1 MRFPKLVFPLT
12 VDFGITGYWIN
23 DEGPFQY
30 GAAVTEFFC
39 GDDLVEKAEDVGDGL
54 LLMRRLEELLQAFGG
69 HLHPYA
75 QEWEVSQGPF
85 PWLEEMSVESSVH
98 FVSCPTDGNG
108 NAMAERW
115 TVPCLRDFLYLE
127 LGKAIEHG
135 NAPRKC
141 RLCGRWFLHEQG
153 DKTVYCERIAPGET
167 EKTCREVGARAVFE
181 NKIRAEDT
189 WKLYKRA
196 YKKYYARVMK
206 GNMGRE
212 EFNAWVEHAA
222 AQRDFTI
229 ELLKVAKSEEERA
242 RHIEALREDLN
253 RL

>member
-1 MRFPKLVFPLT
+1 MSFPRLTFPLT
-12 VDFGITGYWIN
+12 ADFGSNGYWIN
-23 DEGPFQY
+23 DDGPFPY
-30 GAAVTEFFC
+30 GTAVTEFFC
-39 GDDLVEKAEDVGDGL
+39 GNDLEDDIGDGL

-75 QEWEVSQGPF
+75 QEWKVAQGPF
-85 PWLEEMSVESSVH
+85 FWLEGMAVESSVS
-98 FVSCPTDGNG
+98 FVARPTDENRNG
-108 NAMAERW
+108 MAERW
-115 TVPCLRDFLYLE
+115 TVSCLRDFLYLE

-135 NAPRKC
+135 NAPRQC
-141 RLCGRWFLHEQG
+141 RLCGHWFLHEQG
-153 DKTVYCERIAPGET
+153 DKTVYCGRVAPGET

-181 NKIRAEDT
+181 NKIRAEET

-196 YKKYYARVMK
+196 YKKYYARFMK
-206 GNMGRE
+206 GNMSRE

-229 ELLKVAKSEEERA
+229 ELLKAAKSEEERA
-242 RHIEALREDLN
+242 RHIEALREELN

>member
-75 QEWEVSQGPF
+75 QEWKVAQGPF
-85 PWLEEMSVESSVH
+85 SWLEEMAVESSVH
-98 FVSCPTDGNG
+98 FVSRPADGSG

-115 TVPCLRDFLYLE
+115 TVSCLRDFLYLE

-181 NKIRAEDT
+181 NKIRAEET

>member
-1 MRFPKLVFPLT
+1 MIFPRLTFPLT
-12 VDFGITGYWIN
+12 ADFGSDGYWIN
-23 DEGPFQY
+23 DDGPFQY

-39 GDDLVEKAEDVGDGL
+39 GNDLADNVGDSL

-75 QEWEVSQGPF
+75 QEREVSQGPF
-85 PWLEEMSVESSVH
+85 SWLEEMAVESSVR
-98 FVSCPTDGNG
+98 FVSRPTDGNG
-108 NAMAERW
+108 DRMAERW
-115 TVPCLRDFLYLE
+115 TVFCLRDFLYLE

-135 NAPRKC
+135 NAPRQC
-141 RLCGRWFLHEQG
+141 RLCGHWFLHEQG
-153 DKTVYCERIAPGET
+153 DKTVYCGRVAPGET

-181 NKIRAEDT
+181 NKIRAEET

-206 GNMGRE
+206 GNMSRE

-229 ELLKVAKSEEERA
+229 ELLKAAKSEEERA

>member
-1 MRFPKLVFPLT
+1 MSFPRLTFPLT
-12 VDFGITGYWIN
+12 ADFSSDEYWIN

-54 LLMRRLEELLQAFGG
+54 LLMRRLEELLQVFGG

-75 QEWEVSQGPF
+75 QEQPVSRGF
-85 PWLEEMSVESSVH
+85 FSWLEEMAVESSVR
-98 FVSCPTDGNG
+98 FVSRPTDGSI

-115 TVPCLRDFLYLE
+115 TVSCLRDFLYLE

-135 NAPRKC
+135 NAPRQC
-141 RLCGRWFLHEQG
+141 RLCGHWFLHEQG
-153 DKTVYCERIAPGET
+153 DKTVYCGRVAPGET

-181 NKIRAEDT
+181 NKIRAEET

-196 YKKYYARVMK
+196 YKKYYARFIK
-206 GNMGRE
+206 GNMSRE

-242 RHIEALREDLN
+242 RHIEALREELN

>member
-1 MRFPKLVFPLT
+1 MGFPKLAFPLT
-12 VDFGITGYWIN
+12 VDFGSAGYWIN
-23 DEGPFQY
+23 DMGPFRY
-30 GAAVTEFFC
+30 GAAVTDFFC
-39 GDDLVEKAEDVGDGL
+39 GTDLVDHVGDSL
-54 LLMRRLEELLQAFGG
+54 LLMRRLEELLQVFGG
-69 HLHPYA
+69 PLHPYA
-75 QEWEVSQGPF
+75 QEQLVSQGAF
-85 PWLEEMSVESSVH
+85 YWLKEMFVESSVR
-98 FVSCPTDGNG
+98 FAPRPVDGG
-108 NAMAERW
+108 ESVMVERW
-115 TVPCLRDFLYLE
+115 TASCLADFLYLE

-135 NAPRKC
+135 NAPRQC

-181 NKIRAEDT
+181 KKIQEEET
-189 WKLYKRA
+189 WKIYKRA
-196 YKKYYARVMK
+196 YKKYYARFMK
-206 GNMGRE
+206 GNMSRE

-242 RHIEALREDLN
+242 QQIEALREDLN

>member
-1 MRFPKLVFPLT
+1 MSFPRLIFPLT
-12 VDFGITGYWIN
+12 ADFGGDGYWIN
-23 DEGPFQY
+23 DDGPFQY

-39 GDDLVEKAEDVGDGL
+39 GDDLTDNVGDSL

-75 QEWEVSQGPF
+75 QEREVSQGPF
-85 PWLEEMSVESSVH
+85 SWLEEMVEESSVS
-98 FVSCPTDGNG
+98 FVGRPANGGGNT
-108 NAMAERW
+108 MAERW
-115 TVPCLRDFLYLE
+115 TVSCLRDFLYLE

-135 NAPRKC
+135 NAPRQC
-141 RLCGRWFLHEQG
+141 RLCGHWFLHEQG
-153 DKTVYCERIAPGET
+153 DKTVYCNRIAPGET

-181 NKIRAEDT
+181 NKIRAEET

-206 GNMGRE
+206 GNMSRE

-229 ELLKVAKSEEERA
+229 ELLKAAKSEEERA
-242 RHIEALREDLN
+242 RQIEALRENLN

>member
-1 MRFPKLVFPLT
+1 MSFPRLTFPLT
-12 VDFGITGYWIN
+12 ADFGSDGYWIN
-23 DEGPFQY
+23 NDGPFQY

-39 GDDLVEKAEDVGDGL
+39 GNDLADDIGDGL

-75 QEWEVSQGPF
+75 QEQSVSRGPF
-85 PWLEEMSVESSVH
+85 SWLEEMSVESSVR
-98 FVSCPTDGNG
+98 FVARPTDGNG
-108 NAMAERW
+108 SGMAERW
-115 TVPCLRDFLYLE
+115 TVSCLRDFLYLE
-127 LGKAIEHG
+127 LGKAIEHR
-135 NAPRKC
+135 NAPRQC
-141 RLCGRWFLHEQG
+141 RLCGHWFLHEQG
-153 DKTVYCERIAPGET
+153 DKTVYCERIAPGEA

-181 NKIRAEDT
+181 NKIRAEET

-229 ELLKVAKSEEERA
+229 ELLKAAKSEEERA
-242 RHIEALREDLN
+242 QIIEAMREDLN

>member
-1 MRFPKLVFPLT
+1 MSFPRLTFPLNA
-12 VDFGITGYWIN
+12 DFGSTEYWIN
-23 DEGPFQY
+23 DMGPFKY
-30 GAAVTEFFC
+30 GAAVTEFFF
-39 GDDLVEKAEDVGDGL
+39 GDDLADNVGDGL

-69 HLHPYA
+69 QLHPYT
-75 QEWEVSQGPF
+75 QEWSVSKGPF
-85 PWLEEMSVESSVH
+85 PGLEKMAVESSVC
-98 FVSCPTDGNG
+98 FALRPIDREVRV
-108 NAMAERW
+108 MVERW
-115 TVPCLRDFLYLE
+115 TVSCLQDFLYLE
-127 LGKAIEHG
+127 LGKAIDKG
-135 NAPRKC
+135 NAPRQC

-153 DKTVYCERIAPGET
+153 DKTVYCERVAPGET

-181 NKIRAEDT
+181 NKIREEET

-229 ELLKVAKSEEERA
+229 ELLKIAKSEEERA
-242 RHIEALREDLN
+242 QHLETLREDLN

>member
-1 MRFPKLVFPLT
+1 MSFPRLTFPLT
-12 VDFGITGYWIN
+12 ADFGSEGYWIN
-23 DEGPFQY
+23 NDGPFQY
-30 GAAVTEFFC
+30 GSAVTEFFC
-39 GDDLVEKAEDVGDGL
+39 GNDLADNVGDSL

-75 QEWEVSQGPF
+75 QEGKVWQGPF
-85 PWLEEMSVESSVH
+85 SWLEEMAVESSVR
-98 FVSCPTDGNG
+98 FVSHPADGDGNT
-108 NAMAERW
+108 MAERW
-115 TVPCLRDFLYLE
+115 TVSCLRDFLYLE

-135 NAPRKC
+135 NAPRQC
-141 RLCGRWFLHEQG
+141 RLCGHWFLHEQG
-153 DKTVYCERIAPGET
+153 NKTVYCGRVAPGET

-181 NKIRAEDT
+181 NKIRAEET
-189 WKLYKRA
+189 WRLYKRA

-206 GNMGRE
+206 GNMSRE

-222 AQRDFTI
+222 ARRDFTI

-253 RL
+253 QL

>member
-1 MRFPKLVFPLT
+1 MGFPKLIFPLT
-12 VDFGITGYWIN
+12 ADFGSDGYWIN
-23 DEGPFQY
+23 DDGPFPY

-39 GDDLVEKAEDVGDGL
+39 GDDLTEHMGDGL

-69 HLHPYA
+69 YLHPYA
-75 QEWEVSQGPF
+75 QEQLISQGAF
-85 PWLEEMSVESSVH
+85 YWLEEMPVESSVR
-98 FVSCPTDGNG
+98 FAPRLADGG
-108 NAMAERW
+108 ECVMVERW
-115 TVPCLRDFLYLE
+115 TVSCLADFLYLE

-135 NAPRKC
+135 NAPRQC
-141 RLCGRWFLHEQG
+141 RLCGQWFLHEQG

-181 NKIRAEDT
+181 NKIRAEET

-229 ELLKVAKSEEERA
+229 ELLKVAKSEEERVQ
-242 RHIEALREDLN
+242 HTEALREDLN

>member
-1 MRFPKLVFPLT
+1 MSFPRLIFPLT
-12 VDFGITGYWIN
+12 ADFGSDGYWIN
-23 DEGPFQY
+23 DDGPFQY

-39 GDDLVEKAEDVGDGL
+39 GDDLTDNVGDSL

-69 HLHPYA
+69 QLHPYA
-75 QEWEVSQGPF
+75 QEWKVAQGSF
-85 PWLEEMSVESSVH
+85 SWLEEMAVESSVR
-98 FVSCPTDGNG
+98 FVSRPADESG

-115 TVPCLRDFLYLE
+115 TVSCLRDFLYLE

-135 NAPRKC
+135 NAPRQC
-141 RLCGRWFLHEQG
+141 RLCGHWFLHEQG
-153 DKTVYCERIAPGET
+153 DKTVYCGQVAPGET

-181 NKIRAEDT
+181 NKIRAEET

-229 ELLKVAKSEEERA
+229 ELLKAAKSEEERA

>member
-1 MRFPKLVFPLT
+1 MGFPKLIFPLT
-12 VDFGITGYWIN
+12 ADFGSDGYWIN
-23 DEGPFQY
+23 DDGPFPY

-39 GDDLVEKAEDVGDGL
+39 GDDLADHVGDGL

-75 QEWEVSQGPF
+75 QEWKGAQGPF
-85 PWLEEMSVESSVH
+85 PWLEEMSVESSVR
-98 FVSCPTDGNG
+98 FAPRPVDEGGSV
-108 NAMAERW
+108 MVERW
-115 TVPCLRDFLYLE
+115 TVSCLADFLYLE

-135 NAPRKC
+135 NAPRQC

-153 DKTVYCERIAPGET
+153 DKTVYCGRVAPGET

-181 NKIRAEDT
+181 HKIRAEET

-229 ELLKVAKSEEERA
+229 ELLKVAKSEEERSW
-242 RHIEALREDLN
+242 HIEALREDLN

>member
-1 MRFPKLVFPLT
+1 MGFPKLAFPLT
-12 VDFGITGYWIN
+12 VDFGSAGYWIN
-23 DEGPFQY
+23 DMGPFRY
-30 GAAVTEFFC
+30 GAAVTDFFC
-39 GDDLVEKAEDVGDGL
+39 GNDLVDHVGDSL
-54 LLMRRLEELLQAFGG
+54 LLMRRLEELLQVFGG
-69 HLHPYA
+69 PLHPYA
-75 QEWEVSQGPF
+75 QEQLVSQGAF
-85 PWLEEMSVESSVH
+85 YWLKEMFVESSVR
-98 FVSCPTDGNG
+98 FAPRPVDGVNCWTASCL
-108 NAMAERW
+108 A
-115 TVPCLRDFLYLE
+115 DFLYLE

-135 NAPRKC
+135 NAPRQC

-181 NKIRAEDT
+181 KKIQEEET
-189 WKLYKRA
+189 WKIYKRA
-196 YKKYYARVMK
+196 YKKYYARFMK
-206 GNMGRE
+206 GNMSRE

-242 RHIEALREDLN
+242 QQIEALREDLN